1 MFMDKLAME
10 MIALLQEMLAAHER
24 QLSLAQSRQSAMRAY
39 DMPVLTGLIER
50 EEVEARN
57 IERLDLKR
65 KDVTS
70 RLRRALGAEPSATL
84 VASKVAEPF
93 KSQILGLAGKLR
105 ATIEQIERINRT
117 NAKISQSVVTS
128 LSKVL
133 KIITGVA
140 QHVGLYTRAGR
151 KAAISGV
158 HILEL
163 TA

>member
-1 MFMDKLAME
+1 MEKLAQE
-10 MIALLQEMLAAHER
+10 MIALFQELLAAHER
-24 QLSLAQSRQSAMRAY
+24 QLSLAQARQAAMRAY
-39 DMPVLTGLIER
+39 DMPSLSGLLER
-50 EEVEARN
+50 EEIESRN

-65 KDVTS
+65 KDLVS
-70 RLRRALGAEPSATL
+70 RLRRVLGIEPNASA

-93 KSQILGLAGKLR
+93 KSQLLGLAAKLR
-105 ATIEQIERINRT
+105 MTLEQIERINRT
-117 NAKISQSVVTS
+117 NAKISQAVITS

-151 KAAISGV
+151 KATLAGI
-158 HILEL
+158 HMLEI